1 MLTALRWPVENT
13 HIIYAVL
20 GMFMCWGVISALFA
34 PRLPAFNTDA
44 FRQLP
49 VDMQR
54 KRLRRAR
61 RAGVTLIVV
70 GLVASIG
77 FGAVEGLTRA
87 RLARA
92 AQRHDAQT
100 P

>member
-1 MLTALRWPVENT
+1 MENN

-20 GMFMCWGVISALFA
+20 GMFMCWGIISALFA
-34 PRLPAFNTDA
+34 RRLPAFKTDA

-49 VDMQR
+49 EEMQR
-54 KRLRRAR
+54 KRLRKAR

-77 FGAVEGLTRA
+77 FGAVEELTRA
-87 RLARA
+87 RVARA
-92 AQRHDAQT
+92 AQRRDSQT